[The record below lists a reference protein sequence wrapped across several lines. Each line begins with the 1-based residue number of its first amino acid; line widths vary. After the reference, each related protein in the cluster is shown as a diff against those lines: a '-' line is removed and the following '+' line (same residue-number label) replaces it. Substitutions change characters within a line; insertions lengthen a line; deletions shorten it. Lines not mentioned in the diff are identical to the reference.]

1 MKVSKLTCIAHVGL
15 PAQLA
20 SAVRAE
26 VEVLEAC
33 AGFINLAGQSAFGC
47 CLSGP
52 GACGQH
58 LPYHNQAVANIA
70 EGSSLL

>member
-1 MKVSKLTCIAHVGL
+1 MRISGLTCIAHVSL

-58 LPYHNQAVANIA
+58 LHYHNEAVPDSA

>member
-1 MKVSKLTCIAHVGL
+1 MRVSGLTCIAHIGL

-47 CLSGP
+47 GLSRP

-58 LPYHNQAVANIA
+58 LPYHNQSVPDSA
-70 EGSSLL
+70 ERSSLL